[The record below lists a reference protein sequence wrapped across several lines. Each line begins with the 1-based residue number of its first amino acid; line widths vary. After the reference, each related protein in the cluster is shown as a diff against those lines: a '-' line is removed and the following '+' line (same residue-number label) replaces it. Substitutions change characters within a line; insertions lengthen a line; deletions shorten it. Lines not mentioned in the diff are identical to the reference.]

1 MGRFRGWIRR
11 LERESRGELIV
22 IPLKDGGVAKFRPK
36 DLEEAFE
43 AGYRQLC
50 GEDVE
55 LYPLNLAA
63 QSSSDAQWRQS
74 AFFGVHVLD
83 GGGDIRDVEDM
94 SEGA

>member
-1 MGRFRGWIRR
+1 MGGLRARLRR
-11 LERESRGELIV
+11 LERESRGDLIRIPQVDGTVQTFKPSEL
-22 IPLKDGGVAKFRPK
+22 R
-36 DLEEAFE
+36 EAFE